1 MLYKMEKINYFKFYK
16 HDGQKDERKNTG
28 GFSIV
33 SLKKKTCY
41 SFRNIEF
48 SEKNIHIL
56 FIKG

>member
-1 MLYKMEKINYFKFYK
+1 MEKINYFKFYK